1 MKAAEVPEEMEPF
14 AHSIDPPARVI
25 ITLGVLLAAI
35 WSAVYLVRPDF
46 VDSLQFKLTDA
57 IVADAHET
65 GITDR
70 VAVVVIDDRSLE
82 AWGQWPWPRS
92 RLAGM
97 LNEIAGMGPRSIAL
111 DFIMAEPDRTSL
123 KTLQEELKREL
134 GLFQS
139 GGDAPPAL
147 PDSDAIM
154 AATLSGGPFVLGYT
168 FHFEDH
174 HQNNAGCDLHPLEMV
189 DIRKPAGGTP
199 PLALHQAKGVVCNID
214 QLAQAAPH
222 SGFLNGRVDSD
233 GRLRRLPLMIR
244 YGQAVYPNLA
254 LAALLPTVK
263 DQPVVLKQRS
273 GGQGR
278 LILGDHTIPIDDNG
292 NLRIRFTTR
301 HSTLRH
307 ISADQVLS
315 GQVEESEIKD
325 RVIFV
330 GLGASGL
337 ASAYQ
342 TPADGLF
349 TAVEVQAQALETI
362 LSGSYVHR
370 HTGIVL
376 AEVILAMIVAF
387 LYSLCIARLE
397 FVTTTAIGAAGIVGL
412 GGAAQLLFDS
422 RQMLLSP
429 LLPAAVIVSGGL
441 FLMLFKYWTRQR
453 KARHSL
459 QDALILMR
467 SSQKDLN
474 AIIKTIPDIVF
485 RLDASG
491 RITFISPALAKYK
504 RRPEEL
510 IGKPILDLVVPEDRG
525 VATYRINERRTG
537 ERATTDLEI
546 RLMLS
551 PTDGEENG
559 KERVFSVSAQGIY
572 AKATPDVESFT
583 GTQGIARDINDR
595 KHLEDKLEQSKKM
608 EAMGN
613 LAAGV
618 AHDLNNILSGL
629 VSYPELLLL
638 DLPAD
643 SPMRDSIETIQ
654 RSGQRAADIVQDM
667 LMIARRGVKN
677 FEIVNLNDAIG
688 GYLATPEF
696 KNLAGNHPKIRV
708 TTDFADDLMN
718 VKGSSVHISKVI
730 MNLVGNAAEAMP
742 AGGTICLFTR
752 NRYLDT
758 EIDRYERIP
767 EGEYVMLGV
776 IDEGVG
782 IPPEELQRIFEPFYS
797 KKRMGR
803 SGSGLGMTVVWNTI
817 KDHAGFV
824 DIHSRE
830 GDGTRFN
837 VFLPAT
843 REEKNGTKRRIVLQ
857 DYTGTERILV
867 VDDIPE
873 QLEIAVRMLSRLGY
887 QVASASG
894 GAEAVAHV
902 KANTVDL
909 LVLDMVMPPGIDGLE
924 TYRRI
929 LEVHPGQKAIIAS
942 GYAPS
947 DRVKAMQEM
956 GAGEH
961 IRKPYTMEKIGLAV
975 RRELDRK
982 YPCGCVDKA

>member
-1 MKAAEVPEEMEPF
+1 MSTHNLNP
-14 AHSIDPPARVI
+14 SARTTI
-25 ITLGVLLAAI
+25 ILGVLLTVI
-35 WSAVYLVRPDF
+35 WSAVYLVQPDF
-46 VDSLQFKLTDA
+46 IEGLQFKLTDT
-57 IVADAHET
+57 IVAGAAET
-65 GITDR
+65 GITDK
-70 VAVVVIDDRSLE
+70 VAVVDIDEQSLKT
-82 AWGQWPWPRS
+82 WGQWPWPRS
-92 RLAGM
+92 QLATL
-97 LNEIAGMGPRSIAL
+97 LNELAGMGPRCIAL
-111 DFIMAEPDRTSL
+111 DFIMAEPDRTSP
-123 KTLQEELKREL
+123 KTLHEELKREL
-134 GLFQS
+134 GLLEN
-139 GGDAPPAL
+139 GGDAPPTL
-147 PDSDAIM
+147 PDNDVIM
-154 AATLSGGPFVLGYT
+154 AATLSGGPFVLGYE
-168 FHFEDH
+168 FHFEDNH
-174 HQNNAGCDLHPLEMV
+174 RNSAGCHLYPLELI
-189 DIRKPAGGTP
+189 DIQQPANGAASLT
-199 PLALHQAKGVVCNID
+199 LHQAQGAVCNID
-214 QLAQAAPH
+214 QLARAAPH
-222 SGFLNGRVDSD
+222 SGFLNGRVDGD
-233 GRLRRLPLMIR
+233 GRLRRLPLVIR
-244 YGQAVYPNLA
+244 YGQSVYPNLA
-254 LAALLPTVK
+254 LAALLPTVIG
-263 DQPVVLKQRS
+263 QPAKLKQRAGDQS
-273 GGQGR
+273 S
-278 LILGDHTIPIDDNG
+278 LILGDHSIPIDHNG
-292 NLRIRFTTR
+292 NLRIRFADKQ
-301 HSTLRH
+301 STLRH
-307 ISADQVLS
+307 ISANRVLT
-315 GQVEESEIKD
+315 GQVDESEIKN
-325 RVIFV
+325 RMVFV
-330 GLGASGL
+330 GLSASGL

-342 TPADGLF
+342 TPAGGLF
-349 TAVEVQAQALETI
+349 TAVEVHAQALETI
-362 LSGSYVHR
+362 LSNSFIYR

-376 AEVILAMIVAF
+376 AEVILSMMVAL

-397 FVTTTAIGAAGIVGL
+397 FVTTTAIGAAGIVL
-412 GGAAQLLFDS
+412 VAGGAQLLFNS
-422 RQMLLSP
+422 RQVLLSP
-429 LLPAAVIVSGGL
+429 LLPAAVIISCGL

-453 KARHSL
+453 KARHRL

-474 AIIKTIPDIVF
+474 AIIETIPDIVF

-504 RRPEEL
+504 KQPEEL
-510 IGKPILDLVVPEDRG
+510 IGKPILDLVIPKDRDL
-525 VATYRINERRTG
+525 ATYRINERRTG
-537 ERATTDLEI
+537 DRATTDLEV

-551 PTDGEENG
+551 PTDGEENS

-572 AKATPDVESFT
+572 AKASPDAASFS

-595 KHLEDKLEQSKKM
+595 KHLENKLEQSKKM

-638 DLPAD
+638 DLPPD
-643 SPMRDSIETIQ
+643 SPMRDSIKTIQ

-677 FEIVNLNDAIG
+677 FDIINFNDAIC
-688 GYLATPEF
+688 GYLTTPEF
-696 KNLAGNHPKIRV
+696 KNLAGNHPNIRV
-708 TTDFADDLMN
+708 STDLADDLMN

-758 EIDRYERIP
+758 AIDRYERIP

-776 IDEGVG
+776 TDEGVG
-782 IPPEELQRIFEPFYS
+782 IPPEELHRIFEPFYS

-837 VFLPAT
+837 VLLPAT
-843 REEKNGTKRRIVLQ
+843 REEENGTKRRVVLQ

-887 QVASASG
+887 QIASASG

-902 KANTVDL
+902 QANPVDL

-929 LEVHPGQKAIIAS
+929 LDVRPGQKAIIAS

-956 GAGEH
+956 GAGVH

-982 YPCGCVDKA
+982 